1 MYEKY
6 YYVDK
11 AGQRQGPLE
20 PEQLKGVVTP
30 ETMVWTT
37 GMADWKPAGQVGNL
51 AFLFSTMQYGPAAPE
66 PPTRPAEQQ
75 PPKPGQQPPTPG
87 QQPQMPGQTPQAPE
101 EPPQAPG
108 QQPQGQGQQQQWQ
121 QPQESWYTP
130 GYGTPHPE
138 REVIVKPSTYI
149 VWSILST
156 IFICTPFGIVAI
168 VYSALAMNYNDQG
181 RFGEAEEASRKA
193 KRWNWI
199 SLITALVVWG
209 LYILFVV
216 VFALAIIPFGAA
228 ASTF

>member
-20 PEQLKGVVTP
+20 PELLKGLVTP

-51 AFLFSTMQYGPAAPE
+51 AFLFSSTQYGPAAPE
-66 PPTRPAEQQ
+66 PPAQPADQQ
-75 PPKPGQQPPTPG
+75 PQAPE
-87 QQPQMPGQTPQAPE
+87 QQPQMPGQ
-101 EPPQAPG
+101 PPQTPG
-108 QQPQGQGQQQQWQ
+108 PQPQGQGQQQQWQ